1 MIQRQRLACIR
12 GRWSSEA
19 ISMQSVPLEHAHG
32 SPASEPNQWIQR
44 QSVRSGQ
51 QRSAAASS
59 GQQRPAAVSSG
70 QQRPS
75 AASSGQQQLTIH
87 LIGDE
92 YVATRSD
99 RLDRRNGRNRPIDAL
114 ELDMVH
120 PCRRRAL
127 LVIR

>member
-19 ISMQSVPLEHAHG
+19 ISMQSVPLEHTHG

-59 GQQRPAAVSSG
+59 GQQRSAAVSSG
-70 QQRPS
+70 PQQQA
-75 AASSGQQQLTIH
+75 AASS
-87 LIGDE
+87 
-92 YVATRSD
+92 S
-99 RLDRRNGRNRPIDAL
+99 
-114 ELDMVH
+114 
-120 PCRRRAL
+120 
-127 LVIR
+127 

>member
-1 MIQRQRLACIR
+1 
-12 GRWSSEA
+12 
-19 ISMQSVPLEHAHG
+19 MQSVPLEHAHG
-32 SPASEPNQWIQR
+32 SP
-44 QSVRSGQ
+44 VRSGQ

-59 GQQRPAAVSSG
+59 GQQRSAAASSGQQRPAAVSSGQQRSAAVSSG

>member
-51 QRSAAASS
+51 QR
-59 GQQRPAAVSSG
+59 PAAVSSG
-70 QQRPS
+70 QQRS
-75 AASSGQQQLTIH
+75 AAVSSGQQ
-87 LIGDE
+87 
-92 YVATRSD
+92 RSAAVSS
-99 RLDRRNGRNRPIDAL
+99 GPQQQA
-114 ELDMVH
+114 
-120 PCRRRAL
+120 AASSS
-127 LVIR
+127 